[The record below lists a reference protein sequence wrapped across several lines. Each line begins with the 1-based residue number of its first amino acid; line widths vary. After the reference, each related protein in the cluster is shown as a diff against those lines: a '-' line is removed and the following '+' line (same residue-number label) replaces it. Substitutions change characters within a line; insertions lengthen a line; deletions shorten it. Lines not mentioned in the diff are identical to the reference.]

1 MCVGGGGGGGE
12 AVWEDGID
20 VLMELQLGGW
30 WLVEVGPAPAPLRGH
45 PKVHK
50 GARRLLLDLLI
61 GRRQQ

>member
-1 MCVGGGGGGGE
+1 MCVWGGGEGGE

-30 WLVEVGPAPAPLRGH
+30 WLVGGWRWAPAPLRGH

-61 GRRQQ
+61 G